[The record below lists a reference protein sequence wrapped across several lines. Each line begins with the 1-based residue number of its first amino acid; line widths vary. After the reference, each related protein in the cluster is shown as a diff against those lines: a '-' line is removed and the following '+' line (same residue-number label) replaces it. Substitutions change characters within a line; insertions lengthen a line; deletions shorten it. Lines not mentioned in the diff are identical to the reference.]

1 MENINIINKIGSGM
15 LGDVYLC
22 SIYTNHYALK
32 IEKIE
37 KKNINYDLSVQ
48 EWREI
53 EFSQSFA
60 NNYVEQFITLCDYDI
75 VEDTQERICHHNT
88 NKFSQKMI
96 ERLKNKSVSKYAIRR
111 LYSLVD
117 DNLKNVIDNFTKK
130 QLYSTIAQVAYI
142 CYLMQSN
149 GYSHNDFH
157 TKNIGVIH
165 VSNDTYI
172 NISNK
177 KLQTHGIHIKA
188 LDFGIVLHEK
198 YGLTETEK
206 IIHNY
211 DLINDI
217 NKFLIRLI
225 TFEKINTGKNKVVT
239 KIFNWN
245 DKPDIFNEFII
256 SREYNLLEYFAVN
269 KYDKFYLFQLLCPEK
284 FQKMLL
290 GENYVQ
296 LSKPITRIDLCDLLF
311 IFKNKLNL
319 KLIIKYFIKLANN

>member
-1 MENINIINKIGSGM
+1 M

-22 SIYTNHYALK
+22 SVSNNYYALK

-37 KKNINYDLSVQ
+37 HKNIKYNLAVQ

-53 EFSQSFA
+53 EFSQSFG
-60 NNYVEQFITLCDYDI
+60 NNYTEQFIKLCDYDVI
-75 VEDTQERICHHNT
+75 EDIQERVCHYST
-88 NKFSQKMI
+88 NKFSQKI
-96 ERLKNKSVSKYAIRR
+96 IKRLKNKSISKYAIRR

-117 DNLKNVIDNFTKK
+117 NNLKSVINTLTKK
-130 QLYSTIAQVAYI
+130 QLYSTIVQVAYI
-142 CYLMQSN
+142 CHIMQSK

-157 TKNIGVIH
+157 TKNIGVVH
-165 VSNDTYI
+165 VSNDTCI

-198 YGLTETEK
+198 YGLTEGEK
-206 IIHNY
+206 FMHNY
-211 DLINDI
+211 GLINDI
-217 NKFLIRLI
+217 NKFLIRLVI
-225 TFEKINTGKNKVVT
+225 FKQADIVDDADDANDANNTNTNIVT
-239 KIFNWN
+239 KIVNWN
-245 DKPDIFNEFII
+245 DEPDLFDEFITLK
-256 SREYNLLEYFAVN
+256 EYSLLENFAVN

-284 FQKMLL
+284 FQRMLW
-290 GENYVQ
+290 GQKYTQ

-319 KLIIKYFIKLANN
+319 KVVMRYFIKLANN